1 VGDRVAR
8 VLEVSDLLNLGRG
21 AWIVESQLLQDPG
34 CRDDMT
40 GLLLEEIEEVF
51 LAWQEPKH
59 GSSSPASS
67 SMSTPRP
74 RLTVAGVA
82 G

>member
-1 VGDRVAR
+1 MGDCVAR

-67 SMSTPRP
+67 SMSTPP
-74 RLTVAGVA
+74 PVFDSSG
-82 G
+82 GGG